1 MNKKPAEEQ
10 KQGPEPCRAS
20 EARCPQPRAIGR
32 DSCCCRNDSRCS
44 GQSAQTPG
52 GAGEHLQPRVERA
65 KPTGGPIALGEAGD
79 QRRCPRRLAGQR
91 RPCRRFDELEFLG
104 SSTLVSIGVQK
115 IKRSGVPVA
124 QFRDCFRSSS

>member
-52 GAGEHLQPRVERA
+52 CAGEHLQPRVERA
-65 KPTGGPIALGEAGD
+65 KPTGGPIAPE
-79 QRRCPRRLAGQR
+79 RRATGVDTSGVWQGKDAHVVVLMNWSSWGPPLLFPLA
-91 RPCRRFDELEFLG
+91 FK
-104 SSTLVSIGVQK
+104 K